1 MIDIKYNGDRI
12 TISGE
17 YIDIKAVFDCGQFFR
32 YFPDDE
38 CDYIIA
44 RDKLLF
50 VKNTDEALEIYP
62 SSREEF
68 ESFWYPFLRLDMSYL
83 DTETEFLR
91 DDVLKKTVPVC
102 RGMRI
107 LHQDEFET
115 LISFIISANNNI
127 KRIKKIIESICV
139 AAGEKRQVGKKLYY
153 SFPTSQTLSRLTEAQ
168 LLECGAGYRA
178 PYIAKTAN
186 AVKDGFDLNCI
197 YDMSY
202 VSAKKHLCTLMG
214 VGPKVA
220 DCILLFSYNKFE
232 AFPVDTWVKKI
243 LKDYYAFE
251 PKTNDEAVRFA
262 IEKFGGNAGIAQQ
275 YLFHYIRTQSSLQ
288 K

>member
-1 MIDIKYNGDRI
+1 MIDIKYDGDK
-12 TISGE
+12 ISIFGE
-17 YIDIKAVFDCGQFFR
+17 YIDIKTVFDCGQFFR
-32 YFPDDE
+32 YFPDEE

-44 RDKLLF
+44 KDKLLF
-50 VKNTDEALEIYP
+50 VKNNGDTLELYP
-62 SSREEF
+62 ASKEDF
-68 ESFWYPFLRLDMSYL
+68 ENFWYRFLRLDMSYL
-83 DTETEFLR
+83 DTEEDFLK
-91 DDVLKKTVPVC
+91 DEVLKKTVPVC

-127 KRIKKIIESICV
+127 KRIKKIIEAVCA
-139 AAGEKRQVGKKLYY
+139 AAGEQKEVAGRKYY
-153 SFPTSQTLSRLTEAQ
+153 SFPTPEALSKLTEEQ
-168 LLECGAGYRA
+168 LFQCGAGYRA
-178 PYIAKTAN
+178 PYIVKTAN
-186 AVKDGFDLNCI
+186 AIKDGFDLNCV

-202 VSAKKHLCTLMG
+202 DSAKKHLCTLMG

-243 LKDYYAFE
+243 LKDYYNFE
-251 PKTNDEAVRFA
+251 PKTNDQAVKFA
-262 IEKFGGNAGIAQQ
+262 AEKFGNNAGIAQQ
-275 YLFHYIRTQSSLQ
+275 YLFHYIRMQSNLQ